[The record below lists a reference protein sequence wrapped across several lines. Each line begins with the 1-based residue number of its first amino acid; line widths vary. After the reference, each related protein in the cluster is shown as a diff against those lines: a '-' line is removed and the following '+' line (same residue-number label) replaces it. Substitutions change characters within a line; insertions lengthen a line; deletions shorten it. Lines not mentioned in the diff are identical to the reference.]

1 MNFNNITISKK
12 DGATFIKYYKTIIVQ
27 FSENLIL
34 LNTGGWF
41 TASTKAKMNG
51 ISESFD
57 LGFKVFQKNSK
68 WFVDY
73 KNEKIPFSEAGACI
87 IGIE

>member
-34 LNTGGWF
+34 LNTIL
-41 TASTKAKMNG
+41 KYRKLG
-51 ISESFD
+51 ILNVDDTF
-57 LGFKVFQKNSK
+57 VQKTL
-68 WFVDY
+68 Y
-73 KNEKIPFSEAGACI
+73 ICR
-87 IGIE
+87 